1 MVHTHANPINSDFK
15 ENNTHIPIIM
25 YVNNVKTSKNAVIEG
40 IEQ

>member
-1 MVHTHANPINSDFK
+1 MVPIPANPINSDFK

-25 YVNNVKTSKNAVIEG
+25 HANNAKIAKLAVMED